1 MFNRARKF
9 AGIRVLSVVLA
20 LVVVFFSLMANPSS
34 KGKVHA
40 SGDET
45 HITYYT
51 DASLSTSC
59 GYTIILCQGWHA
71 HNGCTTAYYTV
82 SYFPCECDQID
93 PC

>member
-1 MFNRARKF
+1 M
-9 AGIRVLSVVLA
+9 ST
-20 LVVVFFSLMANPSS
+20 PSS
-34 KGKVHA
+34 KLKVRA

-51 DASLSTSC
+51 DASMTTQC

-71 HNGCTTAYYTV
+71 HHGCTTSYYTI
-82 SYFPCECDQID
+82 SYFPCECDEID